1 MLKLAALLL
10 LLGNTYAA
18 CHCPTGASCDNGTVV
33 NADGYWADPDE
44 LHFHKCVPHRCRAD
58 FRCER
63 GYSGRLCAA
72 VDRDFYA
79 VSRFGPYACP
89 SSNGGRAL
97 VATSGLLLVVLAFV
111 LLNQLVL
118 PKHPSLQICF
128 HGLQTVA
135 LLRKITYDRDFG
147 QGSRAGGA
155 VRRGA

>member
-1 MLKLAALLL
+1 MLKRVALLL
-10 LLGNTYAA
+10 GTAA
-18 CHCPTGASCDNGTVV
+18 ATCHCPTGAACDNGTVV
-33 NADGYWADPDE
+33 NADGYWADPDAQDA
-44 LHFHKCVPHRCRAD
+44 FHKCVPHRCRAN

-63 GYSGRLCAA
+63 GYSGRLCAR
-72 VDRDFYA
+72 VDTDYYA

-89 SSNGGRAL
+89 SSKAGRAL

-118 PKHPSLQICF
+118 PKHPSLQIGFF
-128 HGLQTVA
+128 HAAQTVA

-147 QGSRAGGA
+147 QSSRAGGA